1 MAFDTQGFLES
12 ANDAPAHEGHGWW
25 PYLVP
30 YAVFV
35 VVTTFAPRLPDV
47 LDPVVL
53 ALKPALVLGLVYWY
67 RVQRA
72 YPEWQGQGAR
82 IGVAGGAMDIA
93 VGLAL
98 TVVWV
103 APYYLIP
110 SIRPEPGEVFDPA
123 MAGDTL
129 VPIVLALRLFGYA
142 IVTPIF
148 EELFIRSFVM
158 RMADAWEVEDFRDLS
173 IARYSL
179 RSMIV
184 TVIVFTMG
192 HVPWEFWVCVP
203 WVFLSNLWF
212 YYRKSLSAIML
223 LHGTTNAALLAL
235 AIWGGDLL
243 KNADGTPFSFW
254 FFV

>member
-1 MAFDTQGFLES
+1 MASNTEGSLEG
-12 ANDAPAHEGHGWW
+12 AADGPLHEGHGWW

-35 VVTTFAPRLPDV
+35 VVTTFAPRLPEV
-47 LDPVVL
+47 LDPFVL

-67 RVQRA
+67 RAQGA

-82 IGVAGGAMDIA
+82 TGVAGGAMDVA

-103 APYYLIP
+103 APYYLVP

-123 MAGDTL
+123 MAGDAL

>member
-1 MAFDTQGFLES
+1 MR
-12 ANDAPAHEGHGWW
+12 EGHGWW

-47 LDPVVL
+47 LDPFVL

-67 RVQRA
+67 RARGA
-72 YPEWQGQGAR
+72 YPEWQGQGGR

-110 SIRPEPGEVFDPA
+110 SIRPEPGGVFDPA
-123 MAGDTL
+123 MAGDAL
-129 VPIVLALRLFGYA
+129 VPVVLALRLFGYA

-158 RMADAWEVEDFRDLS
+158 RMADAWEVDDFRDLPL
-173 IARYSL
+173 ARYSL

-192 HVPWEFWVCVP
+192 HVPWEFWVCLP